1 MDPATI
7 VVITSVTNL
16 IADFISRVGFPI
28 FVAVW
33 LLIYTD
39 KTLKSLT
46 VAIDHLADLIE
57 TKMK

>member
-7 VVITSVTNL
+7 GVITSIVNI

-46 VAIDHLADLIE
+46 ESLNRLADLIE
-57 TKMK
+57 AKLK